1 MVSTGQKIEHQT
13 TPMVE
18 RLGRVALSTQG
29 ILYVVIGLLAMQVAY
44 GDSSAKPSQRGAIES
59 VARQPFG
66 VVLLVLLIIGMAA
79 YACWRLALAARG
91 EPGEGDD
98 GKSVVKR
105 IANVG
110 RAAVYGGLILAAVR
124 ILMDASEGGGDTQR
138 KSTARVLDWPMGE
151 TLVVL
156 VGLAVIGAGVWNMS
170 KMVTAKFLEHLDLA
184 ELDERQSKA
193 VELIGRAGYF
203 ARGVAFALV
212 GWFLV
217 AAGLHHNANESR
229 GLDASLRE
237 LTRTSKGPV
246 LLLVLAI
253 GMMLFG
259 VFRIIDGQFRKLS
272 EIAYS

>member
-1 MVSTGQKIEHQT
+1 MVSTGQKINREA
-13 TPMVE
+13 TPIIE

-44 GDSSAKPSQRGAIES
+44 GNSSAKPSQHGAVES

-66 VVLLVLLIIGMAA
+66 AVLLVLLIIGMLA
-79 YACWRLALAARG
+79 YAGWRLALAVRG

-110 RAAVYGGLILAAVR
+110 RAAVYGSLVLAAWR
-124 ILMDASEGGGDTQR
+124 ILSDASRGGGDTQR

-156 VGLAVIGAGVWNMS
+156 VGLAVIAAGLWNMS
-170 KMVTAKFLEHLDLA
+170 KMVTAKFLEHLDLSDL
-184 ELDERQSKA
+184 EERQRHA
-193 VELIGRAGYF
+193 VEVIGRAGYF
-203 ARGVAFALV
+203 ARGVAYALV

-237 LTRTSKGPV
+237 LTTTAKGPV
-246 LLLVLAI
+246 LLMVLAV
-253 GMMLFG
+253 GAAWF
-259 VFRIIDGQFRKLS
+259 VAFS
-272 EIAYS
+272 